1 MSPKLRGPARRRGRV
16 VRRMSVKS
24 AKDNQA
30 VPKGP
35 SKCNILNGMEIT
47 QLSQLAIAE
56 QSDLLGMNLKQIRCR
71 VPLPHPALARVKRR
85 LRPHNLYRSRR
96 SLLLRQLRYHP
107 TI

>member
-1 MSPKLRGPARRRGRV
+1 MSPKLRGPARCRGHV

-30 VPKGP
+30 VLKGP
-35 SKCNILNGMEIT
+35 LKCNILNGMEIT
-47 QLSQLAIAE
+47 RLSHLVIAE
-56 QSDLLGMNLKQIRCR
+56 QSDLLGMNLEQIRCG

-85 LRPHNLYRSRR
+85 LCPCNLYRSRR
-96 SLLLRQLRYHP
+96 SLLSRQLHYCP